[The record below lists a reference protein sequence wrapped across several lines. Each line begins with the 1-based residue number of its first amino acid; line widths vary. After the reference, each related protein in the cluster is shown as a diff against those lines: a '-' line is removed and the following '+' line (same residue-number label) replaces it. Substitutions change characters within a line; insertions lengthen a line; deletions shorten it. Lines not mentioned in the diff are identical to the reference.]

1 MEIHD
6 KIPAKP
12 IWIILWIKCTIEWEF
27 IDDHGISKGLIWE
40 MMGFPVPL
48 TIKWGFSINGGI
60 PKMDVLQWKLQF
72 KWMICSYPYFR
83 KPPYDVY
90 RSSIFSLLR
99 CYDGL

>member
-40 MMGFPVPL
+40 MMDKYHPTVDYVGYPL
-48 TIKWGFSINGGI
+48 VN
-60 PKMDVLQWKLQF
+60 QQF
-72 KWMICSYPYFR
+72 AIEKGHRNS
-83 KPPYDVY
+83 
-90 RSSIFSLLR
+90 
-99 CYDGL
+99 